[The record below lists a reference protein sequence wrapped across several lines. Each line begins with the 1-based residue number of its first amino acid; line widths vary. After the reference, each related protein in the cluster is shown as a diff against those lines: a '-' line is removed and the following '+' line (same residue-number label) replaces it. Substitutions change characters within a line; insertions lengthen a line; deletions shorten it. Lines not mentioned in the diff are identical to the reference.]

1 MEAVQWVLNNKENIA
16 EAVIAILAVG
26 AVIVRLTPTKSDDG
40 IFKKVDD
47 IVNKV
52 LDWVKVVPNNRR
64 K

>member
-1 MEAVQWVLNNKENIA
+1 MEVVRWILENKDNIA
-16 EAVIAILAVG
+16 EGVLLLLGIG
-26 AVIVRLTPTKSDDG
+26 AFVVRLSPTKSDDG

-52 LDWVKVVPNNRR
+52 LDWMKVVPNNR

>member
-1 MEAVQWVLNNKENIA
+1 MEVVRWILENKDNIA
-16 EAVIAILAVG
+16 EAVLAILAVG

-52 LDWVKVVPNNRR
+52 LDWMKVVPNNR